1 MYLKKLL
8 TMAFSDY
15 NYRTFSTIDGHP
27 ISKSAKMAMELEN
40 KGLNTFILPLS
51 LSLYFYIPLF

>member
-1 MYLKKLL
+1 MYLKKVL

-15 NYRTFSTIDGHP
+15 NYRTFSTINGHP
-27 ISKSAKMAMELEN
+27 ISKYAKMAMELEN

-51 LSLYFYIPLF
+51 IFIFLF